1 MRTVCPTVDGERLYG
16 CAVTI
21 HLVRHAH
28 AGSRSAWIGDDR
40 DRPLSDKGF
49 AQARLVAERLA
60 PLAPTAIISS
70 PHLRCVQTL
79 EQLALACETSVV
91 HDTRLQEDSP
101 LELSLAALEDAPDG
115 AVLCSHGDVIPD
127 VVNALIRR
135 GMDMGS
141 APLALRKASMFVLH
155 RVNGLY
161 THAEYV
167 DPPVVAD

>member
-1 MRTVCPTVDGERLYG
+1 MPIY
-16 CAVTI
+16 
-21 HLVRHAH
+21 LVRHAH

-40 DRPLSDKGF
+40 DRPLSDKGH
-49 AQARLVAERLA
+49 AQARAIAARLA
-60 PLAPTAIISS
+60 AGSPPVILSS

-79 EQLALACETSVV
+79 EPLAESCGLTVV
-91 HDTRLQEDSP
+91 REPRLQEDSP

-127 VVNALIRR
+127 VVNGLIRR
-135 GMDMGS
+135 GMDMRD

-167 DPPVVAD
+167 EPPVVGD